1 MESAFKKVRLIWWVL
16 LASIP
21 LFVWV
26 AEMVCGGGSSDWTW
40 RYWLV
45 AGLGVWTVSGAF
57 RLRGLSRR
65 SVEKLKSDAT
75 DAKAAR
81 QWEAGQIFSLAGAES
96 LALWGLVVR
105 MVFHGTLWQAS
116 IFYVV
121 AVFLLLLWTPPY
133 AEKDRYDLILA
144 LGCRTSSVVIR
155 RLHSSRIGRPES
167 MSEIGMYQ
175 QLRGQS
181 EDSIRPR

>member
-1 MESAFKKVRLIWWVL
+1 MESAFKKVRLIRWVL

-26 AEMVCGGGSSDWTW
+26 AEMVCGSGSSDWTW

-45 AGLGVWTVSGAF
+45 VGLAVWTVSSAF

-81 QWEAGQIFSLAGAES
+81 QWEAGQIFSSAGAES
-96 LALWGLVVR
+96 VALWGLVVR
-105 MVFHGTLWQAS
+105 MVFHGTLPQAS

-121 AVFLLLLWTPPY
+121 ALFLLLLWTPRVP
-133 AEKDRYDLILA
+133 
-144 LGCRTSSVVIR
+144 GRTATI
-155 RLHSSRIGRPES
+155 
-167 MSEIGMYQ
+167 
-175 QLRGQS
+175 
-181 EDSIRPR
+181 